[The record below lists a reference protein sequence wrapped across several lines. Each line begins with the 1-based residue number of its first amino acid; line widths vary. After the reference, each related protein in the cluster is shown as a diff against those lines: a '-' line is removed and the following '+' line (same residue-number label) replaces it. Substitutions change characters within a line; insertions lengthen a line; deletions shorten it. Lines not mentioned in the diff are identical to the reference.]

1 MNMKKMLIA
10 LSGFTLIILAAVIGC
25 SIGVARLTKQTDT
38 KESGVMT
45 LEGSDTRVKVEG
57 DDAVRQLDMNA
68 AVPPAARE
76 RFRRLQEGKWKAVP
90 TGCTPMGE
98 AVSSSSF
105 TVVYCSV
112 P

>member
-1 MNMKKMLIA
+1 MKKMLIA

-68 AVPPAARE
+68 APPAARE
-76 RFRRLQEGKWKAVP
+76 RFRRLSSHKWAEVP
-90 TGCTPMGE
+90 NGCTPMGE
-98 AVSSSSF
+98 AVSLSSF